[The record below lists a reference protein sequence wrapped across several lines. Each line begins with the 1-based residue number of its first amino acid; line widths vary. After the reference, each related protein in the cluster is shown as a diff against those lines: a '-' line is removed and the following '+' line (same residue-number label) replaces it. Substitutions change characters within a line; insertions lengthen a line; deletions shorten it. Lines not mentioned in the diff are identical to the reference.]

1 MILKFFVVA
10 LRNLTTNK
18 LYSFINIT
26 GLAIGILASMF
37 IWLWVTEERSYDKF
51 IPKYDRLYQVWVQ
64 AEYDNKINN
73 WNSVPLPTYRAIK
86 DKHSSMKNSAVSN
99 WGGTNLI
106 AVGDKRFVK
115 ESIYVSEEF
124 LQMFEY
130 EVLRG
135 DASTALKDPTSIVL
149 TESMGKML
157 FGEEDPMGK
166 SVKIDDTS
174 LHQVTAV
181 LKDIPT
187 NSSFQFDM
195 LLPWS
200 KYETMDWVKDNI
212 NNWGNYSFQVY
223 VELDD
228 PTKQAEVTASIV
240 DMVNETKESDFPSNL
255 LLYGLDRWRLYSNFE
270 DGKEAGGRIDYVN
283 LFTTIAIFL
292 LFIACINFM
301 NLATARS
308 EKRIKEVGIRKSLG
322 ASRNQ
327 LIAHFLGES
336 IFLTLISYVLA
347 IMLVILLLPYYNDL
361 VDKKL
366 FIDFTQPL
374 FWVGSLAFIVILGV
388 MAGSYPAF
396 FLSSF
401 DPVKTLKGTI
411 TVGNKAVTPRKV
423 MVTLQ
428 FAFSI
433 IMMISTIVIFKQ
445 IELARKRDLG
455 YNQNLLISANLEDNV
470 AENYEVIKQQL
481 LQSGAVE
488 AVTKSNSR
496 ITDINSNNFLG
507 WPGKP
512 EDQRVIFT
520 TIAAGY
526 DYAETMGI
534 KVLMGRDFSK
544 DYATDSMA
552 IIVNK
557 AGLEIMNLENPIGT
571 QLDLWG
577 DKRRLIGVIDNV
589 LMGSAYDPVKP
600 LFVILN
606 DWGGSMSIRLN
617 QSSDIQSSLK
627 TVQNI
632 FEEANPAYPFE
643 YKFMDQEFEKKFT
656 TINLTHNLATI
667 FAFLAIFITGLGLFG
682 LASFTAQQRV
692 KEIGIRKVLGA
703 TKLELIAL
711 LSKDTSRLVIISFFL
726 AAPLSGYMLTNYLE
740 RYTLRTSIDW
750 WIYPLA
756 GVIALVFALVIVAQ
770 QANRV
775 AKVNPA
781 ESLKSE

>member
-1 MILKFFVVA
+1 
-10 LRNLTTNK
+10 
-18 LYSFINIT
+18 
-26 GLAIGILASMF
+26 
-37 IWLWVTEERSYDKF
+37 
-51 IPKYDRLYQVWVQ
+51 
-64 AEYDNKINN
+64 
-73 WNSVPLPTYRAIK
+73 
-86 DKHSSMKNSAVSN
+86 
-99 WGGTNLI
+99 
-106 AVGDKRFVK
+106 
-115 ESIYVSEEF
+115 
-124 LQMFEY
+124 
-130 EVLRG
+130 
-135 DASTALKDPTSIVL
+135 
-149 TESMGKML
+149 
-157 FGEEDPMGK
+157 
-166 SVKIDDTS
+166 
-174 LHQVTAV
+174 
-181 LKDIPT
+181 
-187 NSSFQFDM
+187 
-195 LLPWS
+195 
-200 KYETMDWVKDNI
+200 
-212 NNWGNYSFQVY
+212 VY

-703 TKLELIAL
+703 TKLELITL
-711 LSKDTSRLVIISFFL
+711 LSKDTSRLVIISFLL
-726 AAPLSGYMLTNYLE
+726 AAPLSGYMLTKYLE
-740 RYTLRTSIDW
+740 RYTLRTNIDW